1 MQRRG
6 RGRIFSGVDKLLC
19 LSFRGGTTRN
29 RTALHVLKI
38 SPVSRND
45 KDRTFTSTKGGNIAV
60 TEIKQTV
67 KKGAL

>member
-1 MQRRG
+1 
-6 RGRIFSGVDKLLC
+6 
-19 LSFRGGTTRN
+19 
-29 RTALHVLKI
+29 VLKI

-67 KKGAL
+67 KKEHYEYQKTETG